1 MLTADAVKSG
11 ADILA
16 KNGVE
21 NSLYNSELLMC
32 KVLNV
37 NRFALLS
44 EWKKR
49 ELKETN
55 RELFLSYIT
64 RRAKREPLQYIE
76 ENVNFYGLDINVN
89 KNVLIPRPETEELVS
104 IVVEKL
110 KDSNQL
116 NILDI
121 GTGSGC
127 IALALASKLSNS
139 SVIGIDFSKAAVETA
154 EFNKSK
160 LSINNVHFVNASL
173 EEYIIPNNIDVI
185 VSNPPYIS
193 MKDYEELEPELFF
206 EPKSALTDGGDG
218 LYFYKLI
225 YNKIKLFDC
234 NKIKLFF
241 EIGCNQ
247 AQDIKNIFS
256 GYKIDIL
263 KDMNKIDRFIL
274 INN

>member
-44 EWKKR
+44 DWKKR

-160 LSINNVHFVNASL
+160 LSINNVHFVNVSL

>member
-1 MLTADAVKSG
+1 MLTDEVVVIG
-11 ADILA
+11 ADILK

-37 NRFALLS
+37 NRFSLLS
-44 EWKKR
+44 DWKKK
-49 ELKETN
+49 ELKEAN
-55 RELFLSYIT
+55 KELFLSYIA

-127 IALALASKLSNS
+127 IALALASKLPNSN
-139 SVIGIDFSKAAVETA
+139 VIGIDCSEAAVETA

-206 EPKSALTDGGDG
+206 EPKNALTDGGDG

-225 YNKIKLFDC
+225 YNKIELLGC

-247 AQDIKNIFS
+247 AQDIKKIFC

>member
-44 EWKKR
+44 DWKKR

-55 RELFLSYIT
+55 RELFLSYIA

-76 ENVNFYGLDINVN
+76 ENVYFYGLDINVN

-104 IVVEKL
+104 IVVEIL

-127 IALALASKLSNS
+127 IALALASKLPNSN
-139 SVIGIDFSKAAVETA
+139 VIGIDCSEAAVETA

-160 LSINNVHFVNASL
+160 LSINNVHFVNVSL

>member
-1 MLTADAVKSG
+1 MLTDDAVKSG

-44 EWKKR
+44 DWKKR

-55 RELFLSYIT
+55 KELFLSYIA